1 MPIGEPILW
10 LETTTST
17 MDDAARLAAD
27 GAPEGLVVVADEQT
41 AGRGRAG
48 RSWIAPA
55 GTSLLLSILV
65 RPLLPADR
73 LVTLPL
79 MTGVAV
85 AEAIE
90 RTANVQCQLKWPND
104 VLLNGQKL
112 AGILTSTQASVTG
125 GAAVIIGIGINVTTP
140 AEALPP
146 GAISLLT
153 ATGTGVDRH
162 QLLHELL
169 ARFAARYQEFLD
181 SEGRPDLGAWMDRA
195 AYLGSTVE
203 VHDGS
208 QRLAGRFRGID
219 SAGALLLELAD
230 GSVRRIVAGDLVRG
244 PKLAETP
251 SDR

>member
-1 MPIGEPILW
+1 MTIGEPILW

-73 LVTLPL
+73 LLTLPL
-79 MTGVAV
+79 VTGVAV
-85 AEAIE
+85 AEAVE
-90 RTANVQCQLKWPND
+90 RFAHVQCQVKWPND

-112 AGILTSTQASVTG
+112 AGILISTKASVTG

-140 AEALPP
+140 ADALPP

-153 ATGTGVDRH
+153 ATGAAFDRR
-162 QLLHELL
+162 QLLNELL

-181 SEGRPDLGAWMDRA
+181 SAGRPDLAAWMDRA
-195 AYLGSTVE
+195 AYLGAMVE
-203 VHDGS
+203 VQDGS
-208 QRLAGRFRGID
+208 RSIEGRLRGID
-219 SAGALLLELAD
+219 TSGALLLELAD

-244 PKLAETP
+244 PKLTETP
-251 SDR
+251 